1 MRTKRD
7 LRMLCLVCS
16 TLRTLAVPNLY
27 RSVDIPVEDAVL
39 SPKHIKCFLAV
50 QNHGVRFIRHLRIRG
65 DWSKPEAAKLL
76 RSPQRMRQVNVIML
90 LLLQR
95 TAQNQLQS
103 FEWLLPSSMSPDVM
117 HQLQAHHSS
126 LRKVSWKHEAT
137 LKGLY
142 TDPMRL
148 PQLACLSAQNVVTAD
163 QMDHVQRWIT
173 SCTELRK
180 LEISTLWIPGPHPN
194 EARRGKEL
202 DSPVQRFFSGV
213 IERSKRRMHGSKVNV
228 ICGSPEPVRRS
239 SPASELSIMSSE
251 DGGVGLDDISSITKR
266 TEVVDPHHP
275 PDNRL
280 QLDSLK
286 LTDFPFLHSASQL
299 PSAINLSRL
308 SSLTLQACQQTSC
321 FLDSWRVS
329 SSSAI
334 NLKKLH
340 LLLPT
345 PHEGDPPAPHSATSF
360 NRFLGAF
367 TGLRSLV
374 LLSRVHSRYPMNEL
388 EQHSLT
394 LERLVLDLKVTD
406 RSRLC
411 LKLNRLASLYRSYH
425 RLTELAVAVIFSRT
439 IFAQLGLLAKQ
450 LTTLR
455 ILNAGPNNDPR
466 SPLAD
471 ATTVATAAVAAAAAP
486 LRMLCMAC
494 NDPDQTA
501 THDKWHGQKLHV
513 FYVQRVVNILGGG
526 VPVLTRISME
536 KAEELQGGRVKVLKT
551 EWEKWT

>member
-1 MRTKRD
+1 
-7 LRMLCLVCS
+7 MLCLVCS

-50 QNHGVRFIRHLRIRG
+50 QNHGVRFIRHLRILG
-65 DWSKPEAAKLL
+65 DWSEPEAAKLL

-95 TAQNQLQS
+95 AAQNQLQS

-126 LRKVSWKHEAT
+126 LRKVSWKHDAT
-137 LKGLY
+137 LKGLLY

-163 QMDHVQRWIT
+163 QMDYVQRWIT

-180 LEISTLWIPGPHPN
+180 LEISTLWIDSKPHPN
-194 EARRGKEL
+194 EVWRGEEL
-202 DSPVQRFFSGV
+202 DSPVQRFFGGV
-213 IERSKRRMHGSKVNV
+213 IERSKRRMHGSKVDV

-239 SPASELSIMSSE
+239 SPASELSIMFSE
-251 DGGVGLDDISSITKR
+251 DGGVGLDDISSIAER
-266 TEVVDPHHP
+266 MEVVVDPHHP

-299 PSAINLSRL
+299 SSAINLSRL
-308 SSLTLQACQQTSC
+308 SSLTLQACRQTNY
-321 FLDSWRVS
+321 FLDSWRQ

-334 NLKKLH
+334 NLKKLY
-340 LLLPT
+340 LLLSV
-345 PHEGDPPAPHSATSF
+345 PHEGDPPALHSATSV

-374 LLSRVHSRYPMNEL
+374 LLSRVHSRCPMDEL

-394 LERLVLDLKVTD
+394 LERLVLDLKISA

-425 RLTELAVAVIFSRT
+425 RLTELAIAVIFSRT
-439 IFAQLGLLAKQ
+439 ILAQLGLLAKK

-455 ILNAGPNNDPR
+455 ILNAGSDDDPR
-466 SPLAD
+466 SRLAD

-486 LRMLCMAC
+486 LRMLCITYK
-494 NDPDQTA
+494 DPDETA
-501 THDKWHGQKLHV
+501 TWHGQKLHV

-551 EWEKWT
+551 GWGKWA

>member
-1 MRTKRD
+1 
-7 LRMLCLVCS
+7 MLCLVCS

-126 LRKVSWKHEAT
+126 LRKVSWKHDAT
-137 LKGLY
+137 LKGLLY
-142 TDPMRL
+142 TDSMRL
-148 PQLACLSAQNVVTAD
+148 PQLACLSTQNVVTAD
-163 QMDHVQRWIT
+163 QMDYVQRWIT

-180 LEISTLWIPGPHPN
+180 LEISTLWISQKLHPN
-194 EARRGKEL
+194 EVWKGEEL
-202 DSPVQRFFSGV
+202 DSPVQRFFGGV
-213 IERSKRRMHGSKVNV
+213 IERSKRRMHGSKVDV

-251 DGGVGLDDISSITKR
+251 DGGVGLDDISSIAER
-266 TEVVDPHHP
+266 MEVVDPHHP

-280 QLDSLK
+280 QLNSLK

-299 PSAINLSRL
+299 SSAINLSRL
-308 SSLTLQACQQTSC
+308 SSLTLQACRQTSC
-321 FLDSWRVS
+321 LLDSWRVS

-334 NLKKLH
+334 NLKKLY

-345 PHEGDPPAPHSATSF
+345 PHEGDLPAPHSATSV

-388 EQHSLT
+388 EQHSQT
-394 LERLVLDLKVTD
+394 LERLVLDLKITD
-406 RSRLC
+406 RSHLC

-425 RLTELAVAVIFSRT
+425 RLTELAIAVIFSQT
-439 IFAQLGLLAKQ
+439 ILTQLGLLAKQ

-455 ILNAGPNNDPR
+455 ILNAGPNGDPHLR
-466 SPLAD
+466 LAD
-471 ATTVATAAVAAAAAP
+471 AMTVATTAVAAAAAP

-494 NDPDQTA
+494 SDPDETA
-501 THDKWHGQKLHV
+501 AHDKWHGQKLHV

-551 EWEKWT
+551 EWTYLSAGGGV

>member
-1 MRTKRD
+1 
-7 LRMLCLVCS
+7 MLCLVCS

-126 LRKVSWKHEAT
+126 LRKVSWKHDAT
-137 LKGLY
+137 LKGLLY
-142 TDPMRL
+142 TDSMRL

-163 QMDHVQRWIT
+163 QMDYVQRWIT

-180 LEISTLWIPGPHPN
+180 LEISTLWIGPKPYPN
-194 EARRGKEL
+194 EVWKGEEL
-202 DSPVQRFFSGV
+202 DSPVQRFFGGV
-213 IERSKRRMHGSKVNV
+213 IERSKRRMHGSKVDV

-251 DGGVGLDDISSITKR
+251 DGGVGLDDISSIAER
-266 TEVVDPHHP
+266 IEVVDPHHP

-299 PSAINLSRL
+299 SSAINLSRL
-308 SSLTLQACQQTSC
+308 SSLTLQACRQTSC
-321 FLDSWRVS
+321 LLDSWRVS

-334 NLKKLH
+334 NLKKLY

-345 PHEGDPPAPHSATSF
+345 PHEGDPPAPHSATSV

-388 EQHSLT
+388 EQHSQT
-394 LERLVLDLKVTD
+394 LERLVLDLKITD

-425 RLTELAVAVIFSRT
+425 RLTELAIAVIFSRT
-439 IFAQLGLLAKQ
+439 ILTQLGLLAKQ

-455 ILNAGPNNDPR
+455 ILNAGPNDDPHLR
-466 SPLAD
+466 LAD
-471 ATTVATAAVAAAAAP
+471 AMTVATTAVAAAAAP

-494 NDPDQTA
+494 SDPDETA

-551 EWEKWT
+551 EWT